1 MAVEED
7 PQEAGIGT
15 LLVEAGAGGG
25 GGRGGGREGER
36 GGGEGEEGG
45 GAGVLNSE
53 NLLAVQSHIEDE
65 LSQTNREI
73 GGGYVGVVPRG
84 QLHLSRA
91 LHAHRGKKLLQ
102 DLHNLESTA
111 TKKAMVRFRGAREK
125 GAMIFMEYLA
135 YSEEATMVNPLDL
148 L

>member
-1 MAVEED
+1 M
-7 PQEAGIGT
+7 
-15 LLVEAGAGGG
+15 
-25 GGRGGGREGER
+25 
-36 GGGEGEEGG
+36 
-45 GAGVLNSE
+45 
-53 NLLAVQSHIEDE
+53 LAAQSHIENE

-73 GGGYVGVVPRG
+73 GGGCLGVVPRG
-84 QLHLSRA
+84 QLHLARA

-125 GAMIFMEYLA
+125 GAIIFVECLGF
-135 YSEEATMVNPLDL
+135 SKEATMVDPLYL